1 MIRRIVRLACSIIT
15 LAGAPVLA
23 QGDYYN
29 RDSGR
34 PTRIEDA
41 IPTPRY
47 ELELELAPLRVEKLG
62 TGARRWRLEPKI
74 AYGIAPFTDI
84 ELRFPYIIVDS
95 PEPATPRKSGVG
107 GIAFAALHAF
117 GVERSTWP
125 VFAISG
131 EWIAPYGGLS
141 APIGSYTVKGIAT
154 KTFPFAR
161 FHTNV
166 AYGTYSSKVSV
177 CALPR
182 PINVPAPEGCVANSI
197 PFDPPCDIVPIAG
210 DGGALSAQCMGR
222 AVMREEIQ
230 EFDPLRSVG
239 MRWLATVGV
248 DHAFALSSTLVSAD
262 FAAERFAGLFAKTD
276 LSAELGIRRQVTPQF
291 VVDLGLTRHFVGLF
305 RGNAISFGAGIGV
318 PTPFMTQRGGVR

>member
-1 MIRRIVRLACSIIT
+1 MIRRVLPLACSIIT
-15 LAGAPVLA
+15 LAGAPLLA

-47 ELELELAPLRVEKLG
+47 ELEFELAPLRVEKLG
-62 TGARRWRLEPKI
+62 SGARRWRLEPKL
-74 AYGIAPFTDI
+74 AYGIAPFTDV

-95 PEPATPRKSGVG
+95 PQPDAPRTSGVG
-107 GIAFAALHAF
+107 GIAVAALHAF
-117 GVERSTWP
+117 GVERSAWP

-154 KTFPFAR
+154 KTFPVAR
-161 FHTNV
+161 FHANV

-182 PINVPAPEGCVANSI
+182 PINVPAPEECVPNFV
-197 PFDPPCDIVPIAG
+197 PFDPPCDVIPISGEASR
-210 DGGALSAQCMGR
+210 SAQCM
-222 AVMREEIQ
+222 APAATREEQQ

-239 MRWLATVGV
+239 MRWLTAVGV

-276 LSAELGIRRQVTPQF
+276 LSAEVGIRRQVTPQF
-291 VVDLGLTRHFVGLF
+291 VIDFGVTRHFVGPF
-305 RGNAISFGAGIGV
+305 RANSISLGAGIGV
-318 PTPFMTQRGGVR
+318 PTPFASGRGGAR